1 MLRPL
6 ISVVVIAYN
15 RKEYIL
21 EAVKSALNQTLEKDL
36 YEVMVI
42 KNFADPTIDKFLDK
56 NGIININSDNYS
68 LSGKIVESSI
78 LASGEFICFLED
90 DDLWSSGRLKA
101 FTYLLKNYHDLDF
114 YHNNFFY
121 FRFGSV
127 KFSQSLKKG
136 EKKYLTEVKAK
147 DAKLS
152 FSEFNKL
159 LNGHSIYN
167 LSSMIVR
174 RDLLLSQLD
183 IFANFG
189 NDFVDGLIFYISVIF
204 GRILLMD
211 QRKFTAIRVHKGNRS
226 GMDIG
231 TGKKEYVKHFTYLS
245 GRIGSK
251 IIHKNIE
258 LLLSR
263 IELDSKIKDLH
274 LGLSSI
280 IREFVIY
287 LKRSLSCGR
296 APDFDM
302 IIKFFF
308 RLLGKKTL
316 ILLMRNYHS

>member
-78 LASGEFICFLED
+78 LASGEYICFLED
-90 DDLWSSGRLKA
+90 DDLWSSGRLIA
-101 FTYLLKNYHDLDF
+101 FKYLLKNYHDLDF

-152 FSEFNKL
+152 
-159 LNGHSIYN
+159 
-167 LSSMIVR
+167 
-174 RDLLLSQLD
+174 
-183 IFANFG
+183 
-189 NDFVDGLIFYISVIF
+189 LIFESSSILDSSSSIF
-204 GRILLMD
+204 LWMILLPM
-211 QRKFTAIRVHKGNRS
+211 RS
-226 GMDIG
+226 
-231 TGKKEYVKHFTYLS
+231 EREVKCLTYS
-245 GRIGSK
+245 FCPVPIS
-251 IIHKNIE
+251 IP
-258 LLLSR
+258 
-263 IELDSKIKDLH
+263 DLFP
-274 LGLSSI
+274 L
-280 IREFVIY
+280 
-287 LKRSLSCGR
+287 
-296 APDFDM
+296 
-302 IIKFFF
+302 
-308 RLLGKKTL
+308 
-316 ILLMRNYHS
+316 